1 MVNIRNLI
9 RARTKG
15 TFKEIRSYLKFISL
29 CNVEHREIN
38 FDVNP
43 KDLTLLDSYIT
54 HLVKE
59 SKSKYLSISIKG
71 GTERG
76 SSSII
81 VNILKRMKE
90 LDVNFFFHTIK
101 CTPQI
106 KLMDIHRL
114 AYEGLEAVTKKTLLD
129 ARSFCTHLNIERQYF
144 YGNNQ
149 SSLIYPCTA
158 NTIKHDLRNIHL
170 FADSATIT
178 ADDNI
183 VLIADSARHRD
194 VELAKGKAGEYFFDF
209 KGICGKEYERKR
221 TELDIVTHEPIKNLG
236 PFLDMVIE
244 NEVFFNKGDKQ
255 QVKFTKEFCPKLQYI
270 ANGSLGVIEKLEASQ
285 GIKTIF
291 LKNQYTIQRGST
303 NPFDSPIL
311 TKLLIYQEITL
322 HKQEE
327 IRDILHLFEEIFGKW
342 ETNELEIDKN
352 KINCVHQFNK
362 LLSFFEAQEA
372 QDFKQ
377 FIDEQVPYQNFR
389 RLYRQIDPENSQQIG
404 FDEPIGKFLVYIY
417 DDRHNYEIAAR
428 IVQESCLKE
437 NIQYRI
443 QRMNLLFQAPI
454 PRWHET
460 LKYIIIAMN
469 LDNEKES
476 ELLQLYMESD
486 ETTLQNPNAAF
497 LSKIDD
503 FITKHHPPVEYRTS
517 DETTPNPKKGSPS
530 ILPFS
535 PSGDNSN

>member
-29 CNVEHREIN
+29 CNVEHREID

-54 HLVKE
+54 HLVNE
-59 SKSKYLSISIKG
+59 SKSKYLSITIKG
-71 GTERG
+71 GAGRG
-76 SSSII
+76 SSSKI

-114 AYEGLEAVTKKTLLD
+114 AYEGLEAVTKNTLLD
-129 ARSFCTHLNIERQYF
+129 ARSFCTHLNIDRQDY
-144 YGNNQ
+144 YGNNHT
-149 SSLIYPCTA
+149 SLIYSSTA
-158 NTIKHDLRNIHL
+158 NTIQYDLRNLHL

-178 ADDNI
+178 ADDDI
-183 VLIADSARHRD
+183 VLNADSVLRYCD

-209 KGICGKEYERKR
+209 QGICGTEYKRKR

-244 NEVFFNKGDKQ
+244 NEVFFDKEDKQ

-327 IRDILHLFEEIFGKW
+327 IRDILHLFEEIF
-342 ETNELEIDKN
+342 
-352 KINCVHQFNK
+352 
-362 LLSFFEAQEA
+362 
-372 QDFKQ
+372 
-377 FIDEQVPYQNFR
+377 
-389 RLYRQIDPENSQQIG
+389 
-404 FDEPIGKFLVYIY
+404 
-417 DDRHNYEIAAR
+417 
-428 IVQESCLKE
+428 
-437 NIQYRI
+437 
-443 QRMNLLFQAPI
+443 
-454 PRWHET
+454 
-460 LKYIIIAMN
+460 
-469 LDNEKES
+469 
-476 ELLQLYMESD
+476 
-486 ETTLQNPNAAF
+486 
-497 LSKIDD
+497 
-503 FITKHHPPVEYRTS
+503 
-517 DETTPNPKKGSPS
+517 
-530 ILPFS
+530 
-535 PSGDNSN
+535 